1 MSCQVRSSIEQI
13 QQIIPCDVQIII
25 SDSKR
30 AEQFETEAGMPVNRL
45 FYCRVSSAIST
56 EKIGLRDATVK
67 SDAICCFGRSLRL
80 DSKVSIGSKT
90 DYQLTFFQ
98 ICF

>member
-1 MSCQVRSSIEQI
+1 MLLNSSGTTDSLGIILAIYTVSGHPMSCQVRSSIEQI

-45 FYCRVSSAIST
+45 RPVLLS
-56 EKIGLRDATVK
+56 
-67 SDAICCFGRSLRL
+67 RL
-80 DSKVSIGSKT
+80 QSHFKREDWIERRYGQK
-90 DYQLTFFQ
+90 
-98 ICF
+98 